1 MTMGPADLHVE
12 RLRAREPELHQL
24 LLPDGTQLIS
34 IPNVPLP
41 TGWNKTNT
49 TVYLVAPQG
58 YPFAQP
64 DCFWADPDLRLSS
77 GALPQNAGLSTPIPH
92 LSSQPALWFSWHMQM
107 WNAARDDLLTW
118 LTVIR
123 QRLAQPV

>member
-1 MTMGPADLHVE
+1 MGPAELHVE
-12 RLRAREPELHQL
+12 RLRAREPDLQL
-24 LLPDGTQLIS
+24 QVLPDGSKLIC
-34 IPNVPLP
+34 IPQVALP
-41 TGWNKTNT
+41 AGWNKPSTS
-49 TVYLVAPQG
+49 VHLVAPPG

-77 GALPQNAGLSTPIPH
+77 GALPQNAALGNPIPH
-92 LSSQPALWFSWHMQM
+92 RPGLPALWFSWHLQG

-123 QRLAQPV
+123 ERLAQPV